1 MSTQASEPKHAERFF
16 INVLWNWF
24 TVGVNLFISFYL
36 TRYLIRSLTDEQ
48 YGVWVLA
55 FSLIEYI
62 TLFDLGF
69 RSAIVNFLSHFRVQ
83 KDIQGMNEVLSTA
96 LAYFLGIASVAV
108 VLSLTL
114 AGQGYR
120 AFNISPANRGD
131 FSFLLMFVGFIWA
144 GSIISGIFQASL
156 EAFQAFDICNQIVVG
171 TVLIRSLCCL
181 GVLYLA
187 TG

>member
-1 MSTQASEPKHAERFF
+1 MPPQASEPKQAERFF

-36 TRYLIRSLTDEQ
+36 TRYLIRRLTDEQ

-83 KDIQGMNEVLSTA
+83 KDVQGMNEVLSTA
-96 LAYFLGIASVAV
+96 LAYFLGIATVA
-108 VLSLTL
+108 
-114 AGQGYR
+114 
-120 AFNISPANRGD
+120 I
-131 FSFLLMFVGFIWA
+131 
-144 GSIISGIFQASL
+144 
-156 EAFQAFDICNQIVVG
+156 
-171 TVLIRSLCCL
+171 
-181 GVLYLA
+181 
-187 TG
+187 